1 MIQDTYLDYLK
12 RIQKFNVLKTEMQE
26 IQNRIKEYEQT
37 KKKALKDKLIANRKT
52 QRKVKLCALCDEPA
66 ESLDGRYCSK
76 HEEIFMN
83 IQKNFKTEIANM
95 KSIKKIKKEENYKL
109 FQKGM
114 KKCLVCGEESKSN
127 GKLYSPCKNCRSKVW
142 LVGDNYP
149 CEICNRTAIKPVT
162 HHIDGNR
169 KNNIYE
175 NLIFLCMDCHTAIH
189 LGVGLG
195 NKKGKNKK
203 RKTKNRLYSKDNQI
217 VNILQEYS
225 IKYREGIKNKG
236 DIA

>member
-37 KKKALKDKLIANRKT
+37 KKKALRDKLISNRKT

-83 IQKNFKTEIANM
+83 IQKNFKTEIANI
-95 KSIKKIKKEENYKL
+95 KSIKKEEKEENYKL
-109 FQKGM
+109 FQKGI
-114 KKCLVCGEESKSN
+114 KNCLVCGHKSEEGNVTTGTFNLFSRCWRCHKR
-127 GKLYSPCKNCRSKVW
+127 CW
-142 LVGDNYP
+142 LVGETYP
-149 CEICNRTAIKPVT
+149 CEICERTCLTPLI

-169 KNNIYE
+169 KNNEYE
-175 NLIFLCMDCHTAIH
+175 NLIFICSDCHTAIH
-189 LGVGLG
+189 FGIG
-195 NKKGKNKK
+195 NRKGRKGK
-203 RKTKNRLYSKDNQI
+203 RRTVYSENTTALI
-217 VNILQEYS
+217 REYS
-225 IKYREGIKNKG
+225 LKYREGIKNKG
-236 DIA
+236 DIV